1 MHKAGDEPTENH
13 EQLEHVAQRLAGRAA
28 VTQNGQ
34 LDLLGSVGGL
44 RGIAEATVPA
54 LVFLVT
60 FISTTD
66 VSWSAVLAV
75 GLAAL
80 ASVVRLVQR
89 QPLTQAL
96 AGVFGVAVS
105 AAVALMQNEAR
116 GYYVIGFYISAAYG
130 AAFAL
135 SMAVKWPIMGLI
147 YGWIRGEGVTWQKRP
162 VRRRKYQIAT
172 LLMVLVFAAR
182 LIIQLPMLVPT
193 GIAIAIPTGYAGFIH
208 PRSGLAVR
216 AGLSVV
222 NAPGTID
229 AGYRGE
235 IKVPL
240 INLDPNE
247 TIHLQR
253 GERIAQLVIQPV
265 YQATFTVVDELPDS
279 ARRDAGFGSTGG
291 FVSGR

>member
-1 MHKAGDEPTENH
+1 MRKAEDEPVENQ

-34 LDLLGSVGGL
+34 LDLLGSVGGV

-60 FISTTD
+60 FITTTD
-66 VSWSAVLAV
+66 VFWSAVLAV
-75 GLAAL
+75 GLAAI
-80 ASVVRLVQR
+80 ASLVRLVQR

-105 AAVALMQNEAR
+105 AAVALLQDDAR

-147 YGWIRGEGVTWQKRP
+147 YGWLRGEGVTWQKNL

-172 LLMVLVFAAR
+172 LLMVLVFASR
-182 LIIQLPMLVPT
+182 LIVQLPMYWADDVVALGTARLVM
-193 GIAIAIPTGYAGFIH
+193 G
-208 PRSGLAVR
+208 
-216 AGLSVV
+216 
-222 NAPGTID
+222 
-229 AGYRGE
+229 
-235 IKVPL
+235 VPL
-240 INLDPNE
+240 Y
-247 TIHLQR
+247 
-253 GERIAQLVIQPV
+253 ALVLWFGWLVSRPTADQQMTHDDIDG
-265 YQATFTVVDELPDS
+265 TDDS
-279 ARRDAGFGSTGG
+279 AGE
-291 FVSGR
+291 SGVAPKI

>member
-54 LVFLVT
+54 LVFLIT

-66 VSWSAVLAV
+66 VFWSAVLAV

-182 LIIQLPMLVPT
+182 LIIQLPMYWADDVVALGTARLVM
-193 GIAIAIPTGYAGFIH
+193 G
-208 PRSGLAVR
+208 
-216 AGLSVV
+216 
-222 NAPGTID
+222 
-229 AGYRGE
+229 
-235 IKVPL
+235 VPL
-240 INLDPNE
+240 Y
-247 TIHLQR
+247 
-253 GERIAQLVIQPV
+253 ALVLWFGWLVSRPTADQQMTHDDIGG
-265 YQATFTVVDELPDS
+265 TDDS
-279 ARRDAGFGSTGG
+279 ASGSG
-291 FVSGR
+291 VAPKI